1 MMEILIEYAP
11 IILVVIGFATAY
23 KVFVT
28 PGQLSEL
35 KTQLIEYIAE
45 HYMSKETCH
54 SQTAHISDA
63 IDLLREDVKKI
74 DKKLDHAAELIA
86 IRIKQNEGKG

>member
-1 MMEILIEYAP
+1 MEIFIEYAP
-11 IILVVIGFATAY
+11 IILVVIGFAAAY

-45 HYMSKETCH
+45 HYV
-54 SQTAHISDA
+54 SDKTY
-63 IDLLREDVKKI
+63 RENHRNLQEQLALIHQDINDVKN
-74 DKKLDHAAELIA
+74 LLIQ
-86 IRIKQNEGKG
+86 KGVGNEVI

>member
-1 MMEILIEYAP
+1 MEIFIEYAP
-11 IILVVIGFATAY
+11 IILVVIGFAAAY

-45 HYMSKETCH
+45 HYV
-54 SQTAHISDA
+54 SDKTY
-63 IDLLREDVKKI
+63 RENHRNLQEQLALIYQDINDVKN
-74 DKKLDHAAELIA
+74 LLIQK
-86 IRIKQNEGKG
+86 RGGK